1 MKSVLAAQELDTKGA
16 VPMAIGL
23 HIAVFAGLMWA
34 QGAEM
39 SSENLIDMDNV
50 MEVAMVALPRSE
62 EIHRVTIAPPEPT
75 PVEVPQE
82 VVEPTTEPPEPVSEE
97 VVVEPVEVTPPEP
110 QETEEERERE
120 RELER
125 AQRRA
130 ELLSRFN
137 APEAAETQTQTS
149 PDGIDNA
156 TGTSAG
162 AAGDPIIAAWAE
174 TVKRDVLANFSTL
187 QTEPLTATVQLEIN
201 REGRIVGSRVITSS
215 GNNSFDAAARN
226 AVRRTSQLT
235 PPPAN
240 SLPNSTA
247 SIMVVFTNTE

>member
-1 MKSVLAAQELDTKGA
+1 
-16 VPMAIGL
+16 MAFGL
-23 HIAVFAGLMWA
+23 HLAVFAGFLWA
-34 QGAEM
+34 QGAD
-39 SSENLIDMDNV
+39 SSRDNLIDMDNV
-50 MEVAMVALPRSE
+50 MEVAMVSLPRSE
-62 EIHRVTIAPPEPT
+62 EIHRVTIAPPEPV

-82 VVEPTTEPPEPVSEE
+82 ILEPTTEPPEPVSEE
-97 VVVEPVEVTPPEP
+97 VVDEPVEVVPPEP
-110 QETEEERERE
+110 QESEEDRERERE
-120 RELER
+120 RERTE
-125 AQRRA
+125 RRA

-187 QTEPLTATVQLEIN
+187 QTDPLTAILQLEIN
-201 REGRIVGSRVITSS
+201 REGRIVSSRVATSS

-235 PPPAN
+235 PPPPN
-240 SLPNSTA
+240 SMPNSTA

>member
-1 MKSVLAAQELDTKGA
+1 
-16 VPMAIGL
+16 MAL

-34 QGAEM
+34 DGADN
-39 SSENLIDMDNV
+39 SRDNLIDMDNV
-50 MEVAMVALPRSE
+50 MEVAMVSLPRSE

-75 PVEVPQE
+75 PIEVPQE
-82 VVEPTTEPPEPVSEE
+82 IIEPTPEPPEPISEE
-97 VVVEPVEVTPPEP
+97 VVVEPVEVATPPEP
-110 QETEEERERE
+110 QETEDDRERERE
-120 RELER
+120 RER

-162 AAGDPIIAAWAE
+162 AAGDPVIAAWAE

-201 REGRIVGSRVITSS
+201 RDGRIVSSRVTSS
-215 GNNSFDAAARN
+215 SGSNSFDAAARN
-226 AVRRTSQLT
+226 AVRRTSQLS

-240 SLPNSTA
+240 SMPNATA

>member
-1 MKSVLAAQELDTKGA
+1 
-16 VPMAIGL
+16 MALGL
-23 HIAVFAGLMWA
+23 HLAVFGGLIWA
-34 QGAEM
+34 QGAEH
-39 SSENLIDMDNV
+39 SKDNLIDMDNV
-50 MEVAMVALPRSE
+50 MEVAMVALPRSD

-75 PVEVPQE
+75 PVTTPEE
-82 VVEPTTEPPEPVSEE
+82 VVEPTTDPVEPISEE

-110 QETEEERERE
+110 QETEADRERERE
-120 RELER
+120 RER
-125 AQRRA
+125 AERRA

-137 APEAAETQTQTS
+137 APEAAQTQTQTS

-156 TGTSAG
+156 TGSSAG

-174 TVKRDVLANFSTL
+174 TVKRDVLSNFSTL
-187 QTEPLTATVQLEIN
+187 QTEPLTATLQLEIN
-201 REGRIVGSRVITSS
+201 REGRIVGSRVVTPS
-215 GNNSFDAAARN
+215 GSNSFDAAARN

-240 SLPNSTA
+240 SMPNATA